1 MEYRKYGFSKTALY
15 AGGIP
20 FAISWLIAIFTNDYA
35 PVWFTVFLVLFY
47 VMVFFIAD
55 LGIEMIFNIKEKE

>member
-20 FAISWLIAIFTNDYA
+20 FAISLLISTFTHDYA
-35 PVWFTVFLVLFY
+35 PVWFTVFLVLFH

-55 LGIEMIFNIKEKE
+55 LGLEMIFNKEKK